1 MENVQVKFKNGKSFD
16 VEVGTTYHEICCLF
30 DETKKALAV
39 KINNEIVSLTEKITK
54 DEVIEIVDLQSLDGK
69 LIYKSGLK
77 FIFQAALHELYP
89 EADIIYDHSVPFG
102 MLGEIE
108 YSKSITHEELINI
121 KNKMHEIVNK
131 DLPIKKMTIHKKE
144 AIKFF
149 NTQKQFE
156 KADNVSN
163 INDLVITLYELD
175 GVYNYFY
182 SDMPYSTKIIDEFD
196 LVYIGN
202 NRIIF
207 LMPSAKFGY
216 KIPEYVH
223 YDNII
228 KTFDESKS
236 WLQTKKVS
244 YLNNL
249 NLKVSNGKIKDF
261 MKSNE
266 IVFYLSIMRIVE
278 NIMNNKSIKFI
289 MVAGPSSSGKT
300 TTTDR
305 LSIFLDAIGY
315 NTVRMS
321 TDDYFVDRDDSPRDE
336 NGNVDFEC
344 LEAVDL
350 DYMNSDLKKLID
362 GEVVTMPKFNFIS
375 GKKEP
380 SNNRIKLEENT
391 IVLIEGLHTLNDELT
406 PVIDPKLKYK
416 IYLSPFMALSIDK
429 HNYVSSIDVR
439 LLRRI
444 VRDNRTRGYG
454 VATTIHNWQSVRS
467 GEEKYIFP
475 YIHQADVILNTSL
488 AFEINV
494 LKIYVEP
501 LLRSVGIDSQ
511 YHAEAQRL
519 LYFLKQF
526 YPVPGEY
533 VNKESIL
540 REFIGGN

>member
-1 MENVQVKFKNGKSFD
+1 MEKVQVKFKDGKSFD
-16 VEVGTTYHEICCLF
+16 VEIGTTYHDICCLH
-30 DETKKALAV
+30 DETKNALAV
-39 KINNEIVSLTEKITK
+39 KIKNEIFSLTEKITK
-54 DEVIEIVDLQSLDGK
+54 DEVIEIIDLTTLEGK

-77 FIFQAALHELYP
+77 FIFQVALKELYP
-89 EADIIYDHSVPFG
+89 EADVIYDHSIPFG

-108 YSKSITHEELINI
+108 IAKALTHEEIINI
-121 KNKMHEIVNK
+121 KNKMMELIFEDAH
-131 DLPIKKMTIHKKE
+131 IKKLTIHKKE

-149 NTQKQFE
+149 NSQKQYE

-163 INDLVITLYELD
+163 INDLVITLYELK

-182 SDMPYSTKIIDEFD
+182 SDMPYSTKLIKEFEI
-196 LVYIGN
+196 VYIGN
-202 NRIIF
+202 NKVIF
-207 LMPSAKFGY
+207 VLPSAKYGY

-228 KTFDESKS
+228 KTFDESKN
-236 WLQTKKVS
+236 WLAAKKVS

-266 IVFYLSIMRIVE
+266 IVFYLSLMRIVE
-278 NIMNNKSIKFI
+278 NIMNNKAIKFI

-305 LSIFLDAIGY
+305 LAIFLDAIGY

-321 TDDYFVDRDDSPRDE
+321 TDDYFVDRENSPRDE
-336 NGNVDFEC
+336 NGDIDFEC

-350 DYMNSDLKKLID
+350 DYFNDDLRKLAA
-362 GEVVTMPKFNFIS
+362 GETVVMPQFNFIS
-375 GKKEP
+375 GKKEK

-391 IVLIEGLHTLNDELT
+391 IVLIEGLHALNDELT
-406 PVIDPKLKYK
+406 PAIDPLQKYK
-416 IYLSPFMALSIDK
+416 IYLSPFMSLSIDK

-454 VATTIHNWQSVRS
+454 VATTIHNWQSVRN

-475 YIHQADVILNTSL
+475 YIHQADIILNTSL
-488 AFEINV
+488 AFEVNV

-511 YHAEAQRL
+511 YHAEAERL

-526 YPVPGEY
+526 YPIPSEY